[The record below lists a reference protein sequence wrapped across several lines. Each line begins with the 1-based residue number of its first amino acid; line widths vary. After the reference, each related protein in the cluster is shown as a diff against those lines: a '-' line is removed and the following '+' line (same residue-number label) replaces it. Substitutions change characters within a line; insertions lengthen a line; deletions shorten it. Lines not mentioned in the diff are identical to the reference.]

1 MNQKILATLS
11 LALVAAAVTIDVQ
24 PAFAWKYG
32 VNKRQC
38 FQQNRIQ
45 SGVGNGSLNRRE
57 AHRLNKQE
65 NQLARQEARFRA
77 SGNGLSHSERNRL
90 EREQNQISQNI
101 YTQKHDSQNRWNGG
115 NGGNHKNQYY
125 NINQNQRNQDQRISQ
140 GIQSGEL
147 TGREAGRLEAQEGR
161 FAVKEAEM
169 RQNGLTF
176 NERRKLD
183 AYQDQMSRNIY
194 NQKHDA
200 QDR

>member
-1 MNQKILATLS
+1 MNHKILATLS
-11 LALVAAAVTIDVQ
+11 LALVAAAVTADVQ

-32 VNKRQC
+32 VNKRQG

-45 SGVGNGSLNRRE
+45 SGIGNGSLNARE
-57 AHRLNKQE
+57 AHRLNRQE
-65 NQLARQEARFRA
+65 NKLNRQEARFRA
-77 SGNGLSHSERNRL
+77 SGNGLSNSERARL

-101 YTQKHDSQNRWNGG
+101 YNQKHDAPNRWNSG
-115 NGGNHKNQYY
+115 NNHHNGQYY
-125 NINQNQRNQDQRISQ
+125 NVNQNQRNQDQRISQ

-147 TGREAGRLEAQEGR
+147 TGREAGRLEAQQGR

-169 RQNGLTF
+169 RQDGLTF
-176 NERRKLD
+176 KERRKLD
-183 AYQDQMSRNIY
+183 AYQDQMSQNIY